1 MDAEVQ
7 EFLELLDAVKSDV
20 RDFVTEIGDH
30 GLTWSPDVP
39 DTNSVAVLVT
49 HMFGSEAEAI
59 QEFVGG
65 ADVNRDRDSEF
76 ARPRSTVQELVDLID
91 TVGAQTREVVSGET
105 RETLNRLVRTREA
118 GQMKTARGT
127 LIQALTHQAEHVG
140 HIQLTDQLRRAQEA

>member
-7 EFLELLDAVKSDV
+7 ELLDLLDEVKSNV
-20 RDFVTEIGDH
+20 RDFISEVGDDGVTW
-30 GLTWSPDVP
+30 LPDVP
-39 DTNSVAVLVT
+39 DTNSIAVLVT

-65 ADVNRDRDSEF
+65 VDVNRDRDSEF
-76 ARPRSTVQELVDLID
+76 TRPRPTVRDLVDLID
-91 TVGAQTREVVSGET
+91 TVGARTREVVSNET
-105 RETLNRLVRTREA
+105 RETLGRLVRTRET

-140 HIQLTDQLRRAQEA
+140 HMQLTDQLRRAQ

>member
-7 EFLELLDAVKSDV
+7 ELLELLDGVKSDV
-20 RDFVTEIGDH
+20 RDFIAVVGDD

-65 ADVNRDRDSEF
+65 VDVDRDRDSEF

-91 TVGAQTREVVSGET
+91 TVGGRTREVVSKET
-105 RETLNRLVRTREA
+105 RGTLGRLVRTRES
-118 GQMKTARGT
+118 GQMKTVRAT
-127 LIQALTHQAEHVG
+127 LIQAPF
-140 HIQLTDQLRRAQEA
+140 RRSLWRAGTGAAMRV